1 MKLFDK
7 AVPSVPVARIVFDD
21 HKEFIEFELLAMQ
34 LGLGADWPVAMLRDY
49 LASYKECAAVGSRP
63 GPLGVAS

>member
-1 MKLFDK
+1 MKLFNNT
-7 AVPSVPVARIVFDD
+7 VETFPVCRLVFDD
-21 HKEFIEFELLAMQ
+21 QQEYIEFELLALQ
-34 LGLGADWPVAMLRDY
+34 LGMGKEWPISMLRDY